1 MKKTIDSIEFD
12 SCDGEKINVAFNNRW
27 DMYNTFGCATTKK
40 FTPEAFSEWLANQEK
55 FLLRCLENVRS
66 AKKVA
71 SSCFGKSLTRE
82 QLQGILEIMAEEA
95 DIPSK

>member
-40 FTPEAFSEWLANQEK
+40 FKPEALSEWLTNQEK

-71 SSCFGKSLTRE
+71 SSCFAKSLTRE